1 MNETCNCVDR
11 RTNGKERTKKM
22 IKVILWDVDGTLL
35 DFKKSEYAAIKKC
48 FEIFGLGECS
58 DEMIARYSVINRG
71 YWEKLERGEI
81 TKQEVL
87 ENRFMDFF
95 EKENIQTDCAEG
107 FNKEYQMQLGETVC
121 FCDNSYELL
130 KSLKGRVKQ
139 YAVTNGT
146 KQAQDRKLSKSGLID
161 IFDGVFISE
170 EVGCEKPGI
179 EFFEHVWEQIGLYE
193 KEEVMIVGDSLTSDI
208 QGGNN
213 AGIVCCWY
221 NPEGMKNET
230 DLRIDY
236 EIDDLQKILEFVT
249 G

>member
-1 MNETCNCVDR
+1 
-11 RTNGKERTKKM
+11 M
-22 IKVILWDVDGTLL
+22 IKVLLWDVDGTLL
-35 DFKKSEYAAIKKC
+35 DFKQAEYAAIKKC
-48 FEIFGLGECS
+48 FEIFELGVCS
-58 DEMIARYSVINRG
+58 DEMILRYSAINRK

-87 ENRFMDFF
+87 VNRFTEFF
-95 EKENIQTDCAEG
+95 KTENIQTDCAVE
-107 FNKEYQMQLGETVC
+107 FNKEYQKWLGETIC

-130 KSLKGRVKQ
+130 QSLKGRVKQ

-146 KQAQDRKLSKSGLID
+146 KAAQDRKLSKSGLIN

-170 EVGCEKPGI
+170 VVGCEKPGI
-179 EFFEHVWEQIGLYE
+179 EFFEHVWKQIGDYE

-221 NPEGMKNET
+221 NPKGMENNT
-230 DLRIDY
+230 DLKIEY
-236 EIDDLQKILEFVT
+236 EIDDLQKVAEIL
-249 G
+249 

>member
-1 MNETCNCVDR
+1 
-11 RTNGKERTKKM
+11 M

-48 FEIFGLGECS
+48 FEIFGLGKCS

-71 YWEKLERGEI
+71 YWEKLERGGI
-81 TKQEVL
+81 TRQEVL
-87 ENRFMDFF
+87 VNRFMDFF
-95 EKENIQTDCAEG
+95 EKENIQTDCAEM
-107 FNKEYQMQLGETVC
+107 FNKEYQTQLGENVC

-146 KQAQDRKLSKSGLID
+146 KAAQDRKLSKSGLID

-170 EVGCEKPGI
+170 VVGCEKPGI
-179 EFFEHVWEQIGLYE
+179 EFFEHVWEQIGTCE
-193 KEEVMIVGDSLTSDI
+193 KDEIMIVGDSLTSDI

-221 NPEGMKNET
+221 NPNGMDNET
-230 DLRIDY
+230 NLRIDY
-236 EIDDLQKILEFVT
+236 EIDDLQKVLEILE
-249 G
+249 